1 MHLQL
6 IFNAVIV
13 GVLFI
18 VDLALVERIIFNV
31 MDQSSLDLVQ
41 VHLWKTNTRKTTI
54 YIIIHYNIHYNTYLS
69 YLLVSQ
75 CSNLSL

>member
-41 VHLWKTNTRKTTI
+41 VHLWKTNTGKTTI
-54 YIIIHYNIHYNTYLS
+54 YI
-69 YLLVSQ
+69 
-75 CSNLSL
+75 